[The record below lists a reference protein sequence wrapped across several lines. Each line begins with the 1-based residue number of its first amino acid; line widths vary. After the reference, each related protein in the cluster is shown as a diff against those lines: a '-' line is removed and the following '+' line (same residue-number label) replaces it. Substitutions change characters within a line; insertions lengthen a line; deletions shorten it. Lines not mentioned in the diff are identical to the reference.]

1 MLILGIETSGPRG
14 GIAVCRDDECLA
26 QVELE
31 NAPRRHAQTLVSQI
45 GDTLR
50 QLGLKIAELDAV
62 AVSVGPGSFTGLR
75 VGVVCAKTL
84 AYANGC
90 RLAAVDT
97 LEAIAANS
105 PLDVTLV
112 HVIADAQRGD
122 LFVADYRR
130 KSHVEWA
137 RESPPRIVR
146 ADNWFASLTEQDVVS
161 GPGLSVDQRVG
172 AAVWRSLPEPE
183 RTPSARKV
191 AAIGAGQLRQGVVTD
206 IASLEPL
213 YVRRSA
219 AEEKADSSQSLPTN

>member
-14 GIAVCRDDECLA
+14 SIALCRDDECLA

-31 NAPRRHAQTLVSQI
+31 SAPRRHAQTLVSQI

-122 LFVADYRR
+122 LFVGDYCRQ
-130 KSHVEWA
+130 SDVAWVCET
-137 RESPPRIVR
+137 PPRIVR
-146 ADNWFASLTEQDVVS
+146 ADEWLASLTERDVVS
-161 GPGLSVDQRVG
+161 GPGLLADRLG
-172 AAVWRSLPEPE
+172 GPPVWRSLPETCW
-183 RTPSARKV
+183 TPSARQV
-191 AAIGAGQLRQGVVTD
+191 AAIGARQIGQGVVAEV
-206 IASLEPL
+206 ASLEPL

-219 AEEKADSSQSLPTN
+219 AEEKADRDRTAPSA